1 MSLFLWVLLM
11 GICCHFCMLYSA
23 VFLGRKHPPS
33 TWIAAAL
40 ALAGT
45 GLLVCSDSAAP
56 PTVGDAWSIA
66 AAAASA
72 GFILRLEGIAKVFVF
87 TLL

>member
-1 MSLFLWVLLM
+1 
-11 GICCHFCMLYSA
+11 MLYSA

-45 GLLVCSDSAAP
+45 GLLVCSDSSAP

-72 GFILRLEGIAKVFVF
+72 GFILRLEGIAKVSAV
-87 TLL
+87 LSLRSD